1 MSDQPKEHKAEK
13 APDPLPPT
21 INGAEDA
28 VQAYL
33 RAEIDEDELRQY
45 CAKYS
50 VVPGE
55 LVPNFNPKSRP
66 DAAFERKIPDD
77 LLYAVGTEENPLKD
91 QKPDT
96 LENRL
101 AAVDEKQKERE
112 EATKEDEKRKAK
124 TPATDPSHTL
134 PPKSTD
140 K

>member
-77 LLYAVGTEENPLKD
+77 LLFPVGSDENPVKD

-101 AAVDEKQKERE
+101 ATADEKQKERE
-112 EATKEDEKRKAK
+112 KATAEDEKLEAK
-124 TPATDPSHTL
+124 TPVQQPTQTQ
-134 PPKSTD
+134 K
-140 K
+140 